1 MKIANP
7 GGAGGPA
14 GALRQDLRRT
24 RSPLFPIFLIV
35 LVDVFGLTLVLPLL
49 APYAERFGASP
60 LEATLLVSV
69 YAACQ
74 LVAGPLLGRI
84 SDRTGRK
91 PMLLVSQ
98 VGTLLGFA
106 LMAHAWA
113 LWVIFAARVID
124 GLTAGNL
131 SLAQAYISDKT
142 APENRSKSFALIG
155 ISFGV
160 GFFFGPFVSGFLATH
175 VGYTA
180 PIWLA
185 ATMSAASILC
195 TATLLPGGRPAAHE
209 SKGSGATANPTG
221 PAGQRLSVFEFS
233 IYAQYFRRPLL
244 ATRLLQFFCFC
255 VCFSTFTS
263 GFALFAE
270 RTYRWHGAPFG
281 PGEVGY
287 IFAYA
292 GFLGIVLQ
300 GGLIGR
306 LVKRFGDP
314 TLVTAGFISVAMGY
328 GILGVSHG
336 IPLLLVATTL
346 SSFGTGTLRP
356 VLTSLIT
363 KATDRG
369 EQGVVLGLAQSL
381 NSIAAILAPIAGGF
395 LIGEGYLSTWAEV
408 APRPQAWRDC
418 WLG

>member
-1 MKIANP
+1 MVDVP
-7 GGAGGPA
+7 
-14 GALRQDLRRT
+14 RRT

-49 APYAERFGASP
+49 APYAERFGATP

-106 LMAHAWA
+106 LMANAWA

-155 ISFGV
+155 IAFGV
-160 GFFFGPFVSGFLATH
+160 GFFFGPFISGYLAKH

-185 ATMSAASILC
+185 ACMSAASILC
-195 TATLLPGGRPAAHE
+195 TATLLPGGAPPQRAA
-209 SKGSGATANPTG
+209 TL
-221 PAGQRLSVFEFS
+221 PAGPGGERLSVFEVGS
-233 IYAQYFRRPLL
+233 YVQYFRRP
-244 ATRLLQFFCFC
+244 AVAQRLVQFFCFC
-255 VCFSTFTS
+255 VCFTTFTS

-270 RTYRWHGAPFG
+270 RTFSWHGVPFG

-287 IFAYA
+287 VFAYA
-292 GFLGIVLQ
+292 GFLGILLQ

-314 TLVTAGFISVAMGY
+314 RLVTAGFVSVAIGY
-328 GILGVSHG
+328 GLLGFSHG
-336 IPLLLVATTL
+336 IPLLLVATTFA
-346 SSFGTGTLRP
+346 SFGTGTLRP

-363 KATDRG
+363 RATART

-381 NSIAAILAPIAGGF
+381 NSVAAIVAPIVAGL
-395 LIGEGYLSTWAEV
+395 LIGRGWLTAWAEV
-408 APRPQAWRDC
+408 AAAAGLMGFLVGRFGPRDDAAATAVSEIKI
-418 WLG
+418 

>member
-1 MKIANP
+1 MAHAP
-7 GGAGGPA
+7 
-14 GALRQDLRRT
+14 RTT

-49 APYAERFGASP
+49 APYAERFGATP
-60 LEATLLVSV
+60 LDATLLVSV

-106 LMAHAWA
+106 LMANAWT
-113 LWVIFAARVID
+113 LWVIFAARVLD

-142 APENRSKSFALIG
+142 APEDRSKSFALIG
-155 ISFGV
+155 IAFGV
-160 GFFFGPFVSGFLATH
+160 GFFFGPFISGYLAKH

-185 ATMSAASILC
+185 AGMSAASILC
-195 TATLLPGGRPAAHE
+195 TATLLPGGPPTPHPQAAPA
-209 SKGSGATANPTG
+209 G
-221 PAGQRLSVFEFS
+221 PGGQRLSVFEFR

-255 VCFSTFTS
+255 VCFTTFTS

-270 RTYRWHGAPFG
+270 RTFRWHGVPFG

-287 IFAYA
+287 VFAYA
-292 GFLGIVLQ
+292 GFLGILLQ

-314 TLVTAGFISVAMGY
+314 SLVTAGFIAVAIGY
-328 GILGVSHG
+328 GILGLSHG
-336 IPLLLVATTL
+336 LPLLLVATTF

-363 KATDRG
+363 KAADRS
-369 EQGVVLGLAQSL
+369 EQGVVLGLTQSL
-381 NSIAAILAPIAGGF
+381 NSTAAIVAPIAGGF
-395 LIGEGYLSTWAEV
+395 LIGQGWLAAWAEV
-408 APRPQAWRDC
+408 AAAAGLAGLLVGLMKPGRASAAPIRT
-418 WLG
+418 

>member
-1 MKIANP
+1 MGSP
-7 GGAGGPA
+7 
-14 GALRQDLRRT
+14 RT

-35 LVDVFGLTLVLPLL
+35 LVDVFGLTLVLPLM
-49 APYAERFGASP
+49 APYAERFGATP

-98 VGTLLGFA
+98 VGTLLGFV
-106 LMAHAWA
+106 LMANAWS
-113 LWVIFAARVID
+113 LWVIFAARAID

-142 APENRSKSFALIG
+142 APEDRSKSFALIG
-155 ISFGV
+155 IAFGV
-160 GFFFGPFVSGFLATH
+160 GFFFGPFVSGYLAKH

-185 ATMSAASILC
+185 ACMSAASILC
-195 TATLLPGGRPAAHE
+195 TASLLPGGPPTSHE
-209 SKGSGATANPTG
+209 GAVSG
-221 PAGQRLSVFEFS
+221 PAGERLSLFELGIYVRYFKRPALAQRLV
-233 IYAQYFRRPLL
+233 
-244 ATRLLQFFCFC
+244 QFFCFC
-255 VCFSTFTS
+255 ILFTTFTS

-270 RTYRWHGAPFG
+270 RTYRWRGVRFG
-281 PGEVGY
+281 PGEVGDV
-287 IFAYA
+287 FAYA
-292 GFLGIVLQ
+292 GFLGILLQ

-314 TLVTAGFISVAMGY
+314 KLVTAGFVSVVIGF
-328 GILGVSHG
+328 GLLGVSHG
-336 IPLLLVATTL
+336 IPLLLVATTF
-346 SSFGTGTLRP
+346 SSFGTGVLRP

-363 KATDRG
+363 KAADRT
-369 EQGVVLGLAQSL
+369 EQGVVLGLTQSL
-381 NSIAAILAPIAGGF
+381 NSTAAIVAPVLGGF
-395 LIGEGYLSTWAEV
+395 LIGQGWLSAWAEV
-408 APRPQAWRDC
+408 AAGAGLAGFLIGLAKPRAESVAAEAPPESPVRT
-418 WLG
+418 